1 MQNKKTK
8 IAVAG
13 IGNVGSEVLNIL
25 KNQDDYWQLH
35 AGFEIVAVSSRTA
48 KANVPS
54 GAIFYNDPLLMIAET
69 DAEIIVELIGGV
81 EIAKAVAI
89 ATIKAKKHLVTANKA
104 LLALCGNELA
114 DLAMENCVN
123 ISFEASVGGSIPIIS
138 TLKHSLVA
146 NKISKIVAIVNGT
159 CNYILSQMFAS
170 GASFADALNR
180 AKDLG
185 FAEADPT
192 ADIDGIDSAHKLTLL
207 ATLAM
212 KQKPC
217 FVPENI
223 TGIAKITDVQMNLA
237 KDLGYCIKLIATIED
252 LNDQVVYSVS
262 PALVSSDS
270 LMARVVDAT
279 NIIAVLTNN
288 CGWQYFVGAG
298 AGGLATATAV
308 VADLVQ
314 IASQQSY
321 NIVKPVFGLATAN
334 LKNSSFVKIDNSS
347 LDYFFMANVVA
358 NYRKDQEIGLFDAI
372 FSKELPIEKMVIS
385 EDEKT
390 NSLFFGAIIKN
401 SSASQ
406 IKEQIL
412 ANNPILIDYQ
422 LLPIFYC

>member
-35 AGFEIVAVSSRTA
+35 NGFEIVAVSSRTA
-48 KANVPS
+48 KANIPS

-81 EIAKAVAI
+81 EIAKAIAI
-89 ATIKAKKHLVTANKA
+89 TTIKAKKHLVTANKA
-104 LLALCGNELA
+104 LLALYGNELA
-114 DLAMENCVN
+114 DLAMENLVN
-123 ISFEASVGGSIPIIS
+123 ISFEASVGGSIPIIN

-146 NKISKIVAIVNGT
+146 NKISKIIAIVNGT

-170 GASFADALNR
+170 GASFTDALNR

-185 FAEADPT
+185 FAEEDPT

-223 TGIAKITDVQMNLA
+223 TGIAKITDVQMNLV

-252 LNDQVVYSVS
+252 LNGQVVYNVS

-270 LMARVVDAT
+270 LMAKVVDAT

-314 IASQQSY
+314 IASQKSY
-321 NIVKPVFGLATAN
+321 NIVKPAFGLTTAN

-347 LDYFFMANVVA
+347 LDYFFMANVA
-358 NYRKDQEIGLFDAI
+358 SNYRKDQEIGLFDAI
-372 FSKELPIEKMVIS
+372 FSKELPIEKMIIS

-390 NSLFFGAIIKN
+390 NSLFFGVIIKN

-422 LLPIFYC
+422 LLPIFHC

>member
-35 AGFEIVAVSSRTA
+35 NGFEIVAVSSRTA
-48 KANVPS
+48 KANIPS
-54 GAIFYNDPLLMIAET
+54 GVIFYKDPLLMIAET

-81 EIAKAVAI
+81 EIAKAVAV

-104 LLALCGNELA
+104 LLAICGNELA
-114 DLAMENCVN
+114 DLAMENLVN
-123 ISFEASVGGSIPIIS
+123 IGFEASVGGSIPIIN

-146 NKISKIVAIVNGT
+146 NKISKIIAIVNGT

-170 GASFADALNR
+170 GASFTDALNR

-223 TGIAKITDVQMNLA
+223 TGIAKITDIQMNLA
-237 KDLGYCIKLIATIED
+237 KDLGYCIKLIATTED
-252 LNDQVVYSVS
+252 LDGQVVYNVS

-270 LMARVVDAT
+270 LMAKVVDAT
-279 NIIAVLTNN
+279 NVIAVSTNN

-314 IASQQSY
+314 IASQKSY
-321 NIVKPVFGLATAN
+321 NIVKPVFGLKTAN
-334 LKNSSFVKIDNSS
+334 LKNSSFVKIDNSP
-347 LDYFFMANVVA
+347 LDYFFMANVA
-358 NYRKDQEIGLFDAI
+358 SNYRKDQEIGLFDAI
-372 FSKELPIEKMVIS
+372 FSKELPIEKMIIS
-385 EDEKT
+385 EDEKN
-390 NSLFFGAIIKN
+390 NSLVFGVIIKN

-412 ANNPILIDYQ
+412 VNNPILIDYQ
-422 LLPIFYC
+422 LLPIFHC

>member
-35 AGFEIVAVSSRTA
+35 AGFEIVAVSSRTT
-48 KANVPS
+48 KANIPS

-81 EIAKAVAI
+81 EIAKAIAI

-114 DLAMENCVN
+114 DLATKNFVN
-123 ISFEASVGGSIPIIS
+123 IGFEASVGGSIPIIN

-146 NKISKIVAIVNGT
+146 NKISKIIAIVNGT

-170 GASFADALNR
+170 GASFTDALNR

-223 TGIAKITDVQMNLA
+223 TGITKITDIQMNLA

-252 LNDQVVYSVS
+252 LNGQIVYNVS

-270 LMARVVDAT
+270 LMAKVVDAT

-308 VADLVQ
+308 IADLVQ
-314 IASQQSY
+314 IASQKSY
-321 NIVKPVFGLATAN
+321 NIVKPAFGLTTDN
-334 LKNSSFVKIDNSS
+334 LKNSSFIKIDNSS

-358 NYRKDQEIGLFDAI
+358 NYRKDQEIGLFDVI
-372 FSKELPIEKMVIS
+372 FSKELPIEKIVIS
-385 EDEKT
+385 EDAKT
-390 NSLFFGAIIKN
+390 NSLFCGAIIKN
-401 SSASQ
+401 SSASY

-422 LLPIFYC
+422 LLPIFHC